1 MMTRSTYAGWA
12 TAGFDAWALG
22 IEAAAVMGLR
32 TAKIAGGGDLDG
44 RETRL
49 MVAEKLQSTFELQVA
64 MITGALGLTPLQG
77 STAVLRHYKRKVS
90 ANRRRLG

>member
-1 MMTRSTYAGWA
+1 MTRSTYAGWA
-12 TAGFDAWALG
+12 SAGFDAWALG

-44 RETRL
+44 REAQL
-49 MVAEKLQSTFELQVA
+49 MVAEKLQSSFELGMA
-64 MITGALGLTPLQG
+64 MVTGGLGLTPLQG
-77 STAVLRHYKRKVS
+77 SRAVLRHYKGKVS